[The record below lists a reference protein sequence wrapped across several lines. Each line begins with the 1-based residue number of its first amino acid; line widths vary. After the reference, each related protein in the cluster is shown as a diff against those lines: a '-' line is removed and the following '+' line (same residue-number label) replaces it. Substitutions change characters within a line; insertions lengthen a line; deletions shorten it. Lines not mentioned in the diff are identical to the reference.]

1 MDQSRI
7 TFVINGQTF
16 SLRPGDADGIGAIPA
31 AERQQLIELLQAVQ
45 QHDRRVGD
53 IARSAR
59 DRAALSPAGTAG
71 TMQPEYR
78 PAGAERLGSGDVDA
92 LMARLVAEDNR
103 NRKSAPSREGLLKWV
118 LGAVGAVIL
127 LVLIF

>member
-59 DRAALSPAGTAG
+59 DRAAVSPAGTAG
-71 TMQPEYR
+71 AMQPEYR

-103 NRKSAPSREGLLKWV
+103 NRKSTPSREGLLKWV

>member
-45 QHDRRVGD
+45 QHDRRVSD

-59 DRAALSPAGTAG
+59 DRAALSPAGTPG
-71 TMQPEYR
+71 GMQPEYR

-103 NRKSAPSREGLLKWV
+103 NRKSAPTREGVLKWV

>member
-71 TMQPEYR
+71 AMQPEYR

-103 NRKSAPSREGLLKWV
+103 NRKSTPSREGLLKWV

>member
-16 SLRPGDADGIGAIPA
+16 SLRPSDADGIGAIPA

-45 QHDRRVGD
+45 QHDRRVSD

-59 DRAALSPAGTAG
+59 DRAALSPADPPGA
-71 TMQPEYR
+71 MQPEYR

-103 NRKSAPSREGLLKWV
+103 NRKTTPTREGVLKWV

>member
-1 MDQSRI
+1 
-7 TFVINGQTF
+7 
-16 SLRPGDADGIGAIPA
+16 
-31 AERQQLIELLQAVQ
+31 
-45 QHDRRVGD
+45 
-53 IARSAR
+53 
-59 DRAALSPAGTAG
+59 
-71 TMQPEYR
+71 MQPEYR

-103 NRKSAPSREGLLKWV
+103 NRKSTPTREGVLKWV

>member
-16 SLRPGDADGIGAIPA
+16 SLRPGDAAGIGAIPA

-59 DRAALSPAGTAG
+59 DRAASSTAG
-71 TMQPEYR
+71 TPGAMQPEYR
-78 PAGAERLGSGDVDA
+78 PAGAERLGTGDVDA

-103 NRKSAPSREGLLKWV
+103 NRKSTPTREGVLKWV